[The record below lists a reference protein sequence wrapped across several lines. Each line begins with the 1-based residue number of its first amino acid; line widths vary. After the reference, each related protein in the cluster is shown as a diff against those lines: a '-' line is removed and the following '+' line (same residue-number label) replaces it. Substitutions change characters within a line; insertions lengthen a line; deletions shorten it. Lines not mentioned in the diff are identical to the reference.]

1 MSQGQK
7 QRLAIAR
14 ALYSEPDLLIL
25 DEATSALDTAT
36 EKEICNVLDELK
48 GKTTII
54 VIAHRL
60 STIEKADKV
69 VKLSN

>member
-25 DEATSALDTAT
+25 DEATSALGTAT